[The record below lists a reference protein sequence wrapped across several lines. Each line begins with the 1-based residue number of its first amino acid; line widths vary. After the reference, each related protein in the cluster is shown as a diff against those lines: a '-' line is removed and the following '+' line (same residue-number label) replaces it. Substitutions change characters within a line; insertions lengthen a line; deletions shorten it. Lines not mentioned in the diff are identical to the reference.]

1 MSIIK
6 TKLRIK
12 AWARKKSVFQEPNV
26 FRWKNLVLRQLAN
39 EIYKIIWVG
48 HKHVVDW
55 Q

>member
-6 TKLRIK
+6 SKLRIK
-12 AWARKKSVFQEPNV
+12 TRVREESLSQEPDV
-26 FRWKNLVLRQLAN
+26 FRWKNLILRQLAN

-48 HKHVVDW
+48 HKHVIDW

>member
-1 MSIIK
+1 MNIIK

-12 AWARKKSVFQEPNV
+12 TRARKKSVFQEPSV

-48 HKHVVDW
+48 HKHVIDW